1 MRKQSENR
9 IMICVTQQKSC
20 ERLIERGAKL
30 RIGKDELFVIHVVKE
45 DWRYFSEMKESD
57 ALDYLF
63 EVSKAYQ
70 ANLTV
75 LKSPEIETTLSSF
88 AEKNK
93 VNIIVMGESKEK
105 LAQQNMIKRL
115 KGKITAQVSFE
126 IVPDDEL
133 EEMLG

>member
-1 MRKQSENR
+1 
-9 IMICVTQQKSC
+9 MICVTQQKSC
-20 ERLIERGAKL
+20 ERLIERGANL
-30 RIGKDELFVIHVVKE
+30 RISGDELFVIHVVKE

-63 EVSKAYQ
+63 DVTKSYQ

-75 LKSPEIETTLSSF
+75 LKSPEIETTLSAF

-105 LAQQNMIKRL
+105 IAQQNMIKRL
-115 KGKITAQVSFE
+115 KGKIKSQVSFE
-126 IVPDDEL
+126 IVPDDEI
-133 EEMLG
+133 EETLG

>member
-1 MRKQSENR
+1 
-9 IMICVTQQKSC
+9 MICVTQQRSC
-20 ERLIERGAKL
+20 ERLIERGANL
-30 RIGKDELFVIHVVKE
+30 RIDKDELFVIHVVKE

-57 ALDYLF
+57 ALEYLF
-63 EVSKAYQ
+63 DVSKSYH

-75 LKSPEIETTLSSF
+75 LKSPEIETTLSDF

-126 IVPDDEL
+126 IVPDDEM